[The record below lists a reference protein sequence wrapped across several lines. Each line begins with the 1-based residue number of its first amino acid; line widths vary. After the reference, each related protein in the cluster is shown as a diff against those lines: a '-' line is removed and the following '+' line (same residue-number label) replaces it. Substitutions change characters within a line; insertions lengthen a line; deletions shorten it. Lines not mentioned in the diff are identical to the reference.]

1 MSSIIDLKYVSILN
15 RKKTFLESFLLYTF
29 KSMQINQLSRRFTR
43 GVFFIPH
50 LCTQKKQYTHTRTAF
65 GDGNSK
71 QESNQGPQS
80 PFQGQRNLLMK
91 EDFFK
96 NPNSSLAL
104 ARESRFK

>member
-1 MSSIIDLKYVSILN
+1 MSLYKIKCRSGCLSGCRSEIWAYKPITEKLYKNVARNVARDVA
-15 RKKTFLESFLLYTF
+15 RKTTPPIHIK
-29 KSMQINQLSRRFTR
+29 KSS
-43 GVFFIPH
+43 
-50 LCTQKKQYTHTRTAF
+50 THTRTAF

-104 ARESRFK
+104 AREPRFK

>member
-1 MSSIIDLKYVSILN
+1 MSLMMSLANPSHPFTE
-15 RKKTFLESFLLYTF
+15 KKAAH
-29 KSMQINQLSRRFTR
+29 TR
-43 GVFFIPH
+43 
-50 LCTQKKQYTHTRTAF
+50 RTAF

-96 NPNSSLAL
+96 NPNSSLAH
-104 ARESRFK
+104 AREPRFK

>member
-1 MSSIIDLKYVSILN
+1 MSLAKSTPPIHI
-15 RKKTFLESFLLYTF
+15 KKAAH
-29 KSMQINQLSRRFTR
+29 TR
-43 GVFFIPH
+43 
-50 LCTQKKQYTHTRTAF
+50 RTAF

-96 NPNSSLAL
+96 NPNSSLAH
-104 ARESRFK
+104 AREPRFK

>member
-1 MSSIIDLKYVSILN
+1 MSLANVAQDVA
-15 RKKTFLESFLLYTF
+15 RKTHPTHTHE
-29 KSMQINQLSRRFTR
+29 
-43 GVFFIPH
+43 
-50 LCTQKKQYTHTRTAF
+50 KKQYTHTRTAF

>member
-1 MSSIIDLKYVSILN
+1 MSLMMSLANPPHPYTE
-15 RKKTFLESFLLYTF
+15 KKAAH
-29 KSMQINQLSRRFTR
+29 TR
-43 GVFFIPH
+43 
-50 LCTQKKQYTHTRTAF
+50 RTAF

-104 ARESRFK
+104 AREPRFK

>member
-1 MSSIIDLKYVSILN
+1 MSLANVAQENKMSLANVAHP
-15 RKKTFLESFLLYTF
+15 T
-29 KSMQINQLSRRFTR
+29 
-43 GVFFIPH
+43 H
-50 LCTQKKQYTHTRTAF
+50 TQKKAAHTRRTAF

>member
-1 MSSIIDLKYVSILN
+1 MLSHFKSKKNLFKSIIKTLHTRRLFHIPPIHI
-15 RKKTFLESFLLYTF
+15 KKAAH
-29 KSMQINQLSRRFTR
+29 TR
-43 GVFFIPH
+43 
-50 LCTQKKQYTHTRTAF
+50 RTAF

-96 NPNSSLAL
+96 TQTRA
-104 ARESRFK
+104 